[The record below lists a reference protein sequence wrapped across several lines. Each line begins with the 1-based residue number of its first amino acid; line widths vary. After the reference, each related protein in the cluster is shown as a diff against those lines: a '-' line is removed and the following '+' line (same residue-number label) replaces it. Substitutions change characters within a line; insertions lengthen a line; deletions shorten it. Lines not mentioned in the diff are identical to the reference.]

1 MAFVE
6 ASIDVRDDI
15 SAVYE
20 QWTRFES
27 FPLFM
32 DSVRDVTRL
41 DATHLR
47 WTAAIAGRTLQWIA
61 EITEQVPDAR
71 ISWAS
76 ESGPS
81 RGTVAFAPLVADATR
96 VTLRLEYRPDDL
108 REPAGQALGT
118 MQHRASQDLQ
128 NFKDLVEDRAQ
139 AVAETRG
146 RIAS

>member
-15 SAVYE
+15 RAVYE

-32 DSVRDVTRL
+32 DTVRDVTRL
-41 DATHLR
+41 DDTHLR
-47 WTAAIAGRTLQWIA
+47 WTAVVAGRTLQWVA
-61 EITEQVPDAR
+61 EITEQVPGTR

-76 ESGPS
+76 VSGAPAS
-81 RGTVAFAPLVADATR
+81 GNVAFAPLVADATR
-96 VTLRLEYRPDDL
+96 ITLRLEYRPDDL

-118 MQHRASQDLQ
+118 ISTGSARTCRTSRTSSKTAPRLPVTRA
-128 NFKDLVEDRAQ
+128 
-139 AVAETRG
+139 TG
-146 RIAS
+146 